1 MDFLI
6 VTGMSGAGK
15 SRAVDALE
23 DIGFYCVDNMPPKL
37 ISKMA
42 ELCFSAGSSF
52 RRIAV
57 VTDLRGGDLF
67 YGLFEELDAMQEAGF
82 SYKLLYLDAA
92 DQELMRRY
100 KETRRRHPLAH
111 LTAGGLSEAIR
122 NERVLLGPARARA
135 DYVIDTTHLSAAA
148 LRRRLTDLF
157 LDNIKNAMLVTVM
170 SFGFKYGLPAEADL
184 VFDVR
189 CLPNPF
195 YVDEL
200 KPRTGLEQAVQDF
213 VMAAPESPELLER
226 LIQLL
231 AFLIPLYQKE
241 GKTQLTVAIGCTGGK
256 HRSVTIA
263 ERLYGDL
270 SQKEHNVRVA
280 HRDIAK

>member
-1 MDFLI
+1 MDFII

-15 SRAVDALE
+15 SRTVDALE

-37 ISKMA
+37 ITKMA
-42 ELCFSAGSSF
+42 ELCLKSSF
-52 RRIAV
+52 SRVAV

-67 YGLFEELDAMQEAGF
+67 YGLFEELDAMKEAGF
-82 SYKLLYLDAA
+82 AYKLLFLDAGDA
-92 DQELMRRY
+92 ELMRRY
-100 KETRRRHPLAH
+100 KETRRRHPLTELA
-111 LTAGGLSEAIR
+111 AGGLSEAIR
-122 NERVLLGPARARA
+122 NERVLLRPARVRA
-135 DYVIDTTHLSAAA
+135 DYVIDTTHLSAAE
-148 LRRRLTDLF
+148 LRQRLTGLF
-157 LDNIKNAMLVTVM
+157 LDSIKNAMLVTVM

-200 KPRTGLEQAVQDF
+200 KLRTGLEQDVQDF
-213 VMAAPESPELLER
+213 VMDAPESGELLER
-226 LIQLL
+226 LEGLT
-231 AFLIPLYQKE
+231 AFLLPLYQKE
-241 GKTQLTVAIGCTGGK
+241 GKTQLTIAVGCTGGK

-263 ERLYGDL
+263 ERLYQHL
-270 SQKEHNVRVA
+270 SDNGRHNVRTA